1 MEIEIMLLGVD
12 VSHHQG
18 QMDWSR
24 CRAAGARFAFI
35 RAGIINTFGQCQTD
49 RQFERNARLA
59 PDYLPIG
66 FYWYM
71 RPQFPGK
78 DQANYF
84 CSLIRDKR
92 YKLPPVM
99 DLESSGGKTPIEV
112 TKESSSFLRQVYAR
126 INVWSL
132 LYSRALW
139 LNDNTISDPV
149 WAMVGLFIARYK
161 QMSGP
166 WADGKCIPRD
176 FITWDFWQHSADGNG
191 MGSKFGAKSRAI
203 DLVYFN
209 GDQSDFDLYIGA
221 AVSPHLVKVT
231 SMVAASVRSGP
242 EGPAIGATWRGAV
255 WPVNEISIDGKYYKV
270 EGWIDSTKVEKI

>member
-1 MEIEIMLLGVD
+1 MLLGVD

-18 QMDWSR
+18 VMDWAR

-35 RAGIINTFGQCQTD
+35 RAGSINLAGECYTD

-71 RPQFPGK
+71 RPQFLGK

-99 DLESSGGKTPIEV
+99 DLESSGGKSPDEITQEGARFI
-112 TKESSSFLRQVYAR
+112 RQVYAR
-126 INVWSL
+126 LNVWSL

-139 LNDNTISDPV
+139 LNANTVSDPI

-161 QMSGP
+161 LMSGP
-166 WADGKCIPRD
+166 WADRKCIPRD
-176 FITWDFWQHSADGNG
+176 FNDWDFWQHSADGNG
-191 MGSKFGAKSRAI
+191 KGARFGAKSRSI

-209 GDQSDFDLYIGA
+209 GDQKEFDLYIGA
-221 AVSPHLVKVT
+221 NVTPNLVKVN
-231 SMVAASVRSGP
+231 SLVAASVRSGP
-242 EGPAIGATWRGAV
+242 EGPAIGATWRGAI
-255 WPVNEISIDGKYYKV
+255 WPVNGLSADGKYYKV
-270 EGWIDSTKVEKI
+270 EGWIDAERVETL